1 MFSSLSTGLSFPLS
15 RSGHWL
21 YKYAIIV
28 YNVIVQIKIHST
40 IAMGAPLGADMST
53 EDAPKRR
60 APDALEHGHKMAKK
74 EEHSLRASFCLFD
87 IHTHLNITANQITE
101 NRIATEAMSSNS

>member
-15 RSGHWL
+15 RSGHWP

-53 EDAPKRR
+53 EDAPRR
-60 APDALEHGHKMAKK
+60 SAPDALEHSHKMAKRRRALTARQFLLVRNTHTL
-74 EEHSLRASFCLFD
+74 EHNC
-87 IHTHLNITANQITE
+87 
-101 NRIATEAMSSNS
+101 